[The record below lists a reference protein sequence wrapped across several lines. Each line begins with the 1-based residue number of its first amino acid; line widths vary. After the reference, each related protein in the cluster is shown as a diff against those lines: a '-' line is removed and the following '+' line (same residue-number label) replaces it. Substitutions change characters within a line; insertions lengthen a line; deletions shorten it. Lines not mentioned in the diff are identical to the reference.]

1 VYAVDT
7 AEALYAEECE
17 ENRPPACNLNKATV
31 SRDLTALELPMPG
44 SLELILNPLL
54 TTVITGAVAIVALQP
69 LGGWI
74 SDAIAHGAS

>member
-1 VYAVDT
+1 MCWI
-7 AEALYAEECE
+7 ERQFRKL
-17 ENRPPACNLNKATV
+17 L
-31 SRDLTALELPMPG
+31 PG

-74 SDAIAHGAS
+74 SDAIAHGASGLSIAAVFWWARC